1 MKWNGNESVNLVV
14 IKENNR
20 TPPFFPLFRLC
31 CFVSLLSLF
40 LHTVGDQ
47 ASNSLNS
54 GHPP

>member
-40 LHTVGDQ
+40 YILWGIRRAIV
-47 ASNSLNS
+47 
-54 GHPP
+54 